1 MRKIEKYIGI
11 ESARPTPR
19 TSNAL
24 LDLSAEDP
32 KEVNGTVT
40 STLLALSTA
49 SSLSEEHRRE
59 IKAALQVN
67 QCQFDLQTVKDFIA
81 ETKREP
87 KNEDLKFQNFI
98 REERARV
105 EEFYQERF
113 NTLIDSENVR
123 QAE

>member
-1 MRKIEKYIGI
+1 MYECTQAPALRSHHHG
-11 ESARPTPR
+11 PR
-19 TSNAL
+19 RHL
-24 LDLSAEDP
+24 
-32 KEVNGTVT
+32 V
-40 STLLALSTA
+40 
-49 SSLSEEHRRE
+49 H
-59 IKAALQVN
+59 LQVN